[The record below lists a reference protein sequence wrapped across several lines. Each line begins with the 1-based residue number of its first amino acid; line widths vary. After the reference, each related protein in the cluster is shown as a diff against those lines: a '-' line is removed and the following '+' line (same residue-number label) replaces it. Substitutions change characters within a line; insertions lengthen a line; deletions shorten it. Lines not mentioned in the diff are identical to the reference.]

1 MVQNLLPTQTHF
13 FKWRWLNEWLYRLR
27 EILTDNWTDST
38 ATFQAGFQQQI
49 KVWRLIQVSSSLWS
63 EGRKLT
69 SKVPGTSVGWG
80 GSSCR
85 YRIKLRGPGNC
96 KYRSGA
102 DCACA
107 EERPGPEIK
116 LEKVK
121 QAVGVFLGRWCYPSR
136 AYRDTWPE
144 WLIRRDEVKHGMAP
158 EYWAGGLMRAWTK
171 HVQNKRAELDLSRLL
186 KYSREFVRAEKYH
199 YHHF

>member
-27 EILTDNWTDST
+27 EILTVDST

-49 KVWRLIQVSSSLWS
+49 KVWRLIQVSSSLSLIWGKETHFQS
-63 EGRKLT
+63 
-69 SKVPGTSVGWG
+69 PGNKCGMRRQLW
-80 GSSCR
+80 CR

-102 DCACA
+102 DCACVV
-107 EERPGPEIK
+107 ERPGPEIK

-158 EYWAGGLMRAWTK
+158 EYWAGGLMRARTK
-171 HVQNKRAELDLSRLL
+171 HVQNKRAELDISRLL